1 MSMMMTYREL
11 WRRDAAIDQSQQS
24 VKEELRK
31 CERNLQSTASKVN
44 IFTFNK
50 QIAWA
55 ANDCWSDS

>member
-1 MSMMMTYREL
+1 MMMTYREL

-44 IFTFNK
+44 IFY
-50 QIAWA
+50 I
-55 ANDCWSDS
+55 